1 MYSTVLSSAPLP
13 TTLSEAHAEIEVLRA
28 RLQRQ
33 QQGLAVKQLH
43 AAWMQVVHEGF
54 LLLDADD
61 RVLLINDG
69 YCHLLGLPLPASQWV
84 GRPRQELTKQVAS
97 LLADPEAFRTGM
109 QPVYADPQAEYGTRV
124 SLRDGRA
131 LERDFL
137 PYTDEEGQRCTLV
150 HYRDVTAPHQVEE
163 HLCTISRIS
172 DQNPNPIL
180 RLGTDHQQLYANP
193 AAERLRIELQPD
205 GAQELQL
212 QAFAWADAVLI
223 SGREGRYTTTI
234 GGRHFTANAVPFLEE
249 QYVNL
254 YLVDITERVLAE
266 QRQMEQ
272 QAFTQQ
278 VLDTSPN
285 LIYVRDAAGNTLFE
299 NQAMR
304 RLRSEARLPTS
315 PDMATI
321 AAMQQR
327 EREHYAAAD
336 AQVLATGQEVTAE
349 DPLTLPNG
357 EMHWYYTVKRPLRW
371 LDGTTHVLGVSTDIT
386 ELKRTQHT
394 LERSQK
400 RYRDL
405 QHHTQALICTHALD
419 GKVLSANPAL
429 AQLLCCRPED
439 LVGREVVSVMPR
451 EDAPAFFAYL
461 ERIADLGEEQGVQRM
476 QPTPDAPLHYLLYRS
491 IVVREDGEAP

>member
-1 MYSTVLSSAPLP
+1 MSSAILSTAALP
-13 TTLSEAHAEIEVLRA
+13 TTLSAAHAEIEALRA

-33 QQGLAVKQLH
+33 QQGLAATQLH
-43 AAWMQVVHEGF
+43 AAWMQAVHEGL

-61 RVLLINDG
+61 RVLFINDG
-69 YCHLLGLPLPASQWV
+69 YCQLLGLPLPSSHWI
-84 GRPRQELTKQVAS
+84 GRSRQELTKQLAS
-97 LLADPEAFRTGM
+97 LLADPDVLRMEMQRTHADS
-109 QPVYADPQAEYGTRV
+109 QAVYGARL
-124 SLRDGRA
+124 SLRDGRV

-137 PYTDEEGQRCTLV
+137 PYTDEEGQRGTLV

-193 AAERLRIELQPD
+193 AAERLRTELQPD
-205 GAQELQL
+205 GARELQQ
-212 QAFAWADAVLI
+212 QAFAWADAVLA
-223 SGREGRYTTTI
+223 SGREARYTTSI

-254 YLVDITERVLAE
+254 YLADITERVLAE

-304 RLRSEARLPTS
+304 RLRNEARLPIS
-315 PDMATI
+315 SDMATI

-336 AQVLATGQEVTAE
+336 AQVLATEQEVTAE
-349 DPLTLPNG
+349 DPLTLPTG
-357 EMHWYYTVKRPLRW
+357 
-371 LDGTTHVLGVSTDIT
+371 
-386 ELKRTQHT
+386 
-394 LERSQK
+394 
-400 RYRDL
+400 
-405 QHHTQALICTHALD
+405 
-419 GKVLSANPAL
+419 
-429 AQLLCCRPED
+429 
-439 LVGREVVSVMPR
+439 
-451 EDAPAFFAYL
+451 
-461 ERIADLGEEQGVQRM
+461 
-476 QPTPDAPLHYLLYRS
+476 
-491 IVVREDGEAP
+491 